1 MFVVMFPPCHGQ
13 PFEVMLLDL
22 KKLSTC
28 YQFFKKFSSSLI
40 CKFGKNNQQLL
51 KYNIVWHVWL
61 SFPKSMNGS

>member
-51 KYNIVWHVWL
+51 KYNIV
-61 SFPKSMNGS
+61 